1 MRLLRDNDQTASRFR
16 PRRRRAAM
24 TLRPPTVLMRLR
36 KPCVFALLRRFG
48 WYVRFMKLLYY
59 RHLRNPREYIRSP
72 RSHPALQGKARPPPT
87 HPPARVR
94 WMGKR
99 CKTSTNCDK
108 LRMLGAEDPLSG
120 GVDQAFRRLGRLA
133 FQAVIHRLWI
143 SLWITTL
150 MSCKTTICFQTL

>member
-1 MRLLRDNDQTASRFR
+1 MI
-16 PRRRRAAM
+16 
-24 TLRPPTVLMRLR
+24 LRPPTVLMRLR

-59 RHLRNPREYIRSP
+59 RHLKIHESISEARAAIQHPRAKQDRPQPILPPEYAGWENAAKQ
-72 RSHPALQGKARPPPT
+72 ALIA
-87 HPPARVR
+87 
-94 WMGKR
+94 
-99 CKTSTNCDK
+99 TSCGCS
-108 LRMLGAEDPLSG
+108 GAEDPLSG

-150 MSCKTTICFQTL
+150 MS